1 MPEAGTTITPSR
13 VTTAGPLLFL
23 KEVAKYFMDFL
34 ETDFHKRH
42 TPKRAVRFRNA
53 DNLLT
58 GLQLTKY
65 STFNSTLWRFIRSG
79 FSSGLNHVGKGEY
92 RTSIPKDLLDL
103 VHLQVAKLSSEQIS
117 KVIANISEELDK

>member
-1 MPEAGTTITPSR
+1 MPEAGTTRAPSPL
-13 VTTAGPLLFL
+13 TTAKPLLFL

-58 GLQLTKY
+58 GVQLTKY
-65 STFNSTLWRFIRSG
+65 ASFNMTLWKSIRG
-79 FSSGLNHVGKGEY
+79 AFADGLKAVHKGEY
-92 RTSIPKDLLDL
+92 RTAIPKSLLDL
-103 VHLQVAKLSSEQIS
+103 V
-117 KVIANISEELDK
+117 N

>member
-1 MPEAGTTITPSR
+1 MPLPSHRATDPDTTKAPSQFTP
-13 VTTAGPLLFL
+13 AGPLLFL

-58 GLQLTKY
+58 GFTAHK
-65 STFNSTLWRFIRSG
+65 
-79 FSSGLNHVGKGEY
+79 
-92 RTSIPKDLLDL
+92 IP
-103 VHLQVAKLSSEQIS
+103 HL
-117 KVIANISEELDK
+117 